1 MVLEATHSNTHEMN
15 PFSII
20 QVYIKSPLPN
30 KLKTECE
37 KHRMLDSAP
46 SWFFCPSMSVRKVK
60 NSPSLKS
67 EEFCVSSKFHTS
79 TSKTTPP
86 RLESLFHYLPDE
98 YFWNLIYFCKTRQ
111 NWSIP
116 QATIAACMGYIF
128 FSFTKKLFFLGQHLI
143 GKLRFLWVTRRQII
157 ITYTFIASKHVSQ
170 ESIQP

>member
-30 KLKTECE
+30 KLKTERE

-46 SWFFCPSMSVRKVK
+46 SWFFVPACQSGKLRILPVWKVK
-60 NSPSLKS
+60 NSVFLPSFILLPQKLPRH
-67 EEFCVSSKFHTS
+67 VSNHYS
-79 TSKTTPP
+79 TI
-86 RLESLFHYLPDE
+86 SLMNTFE
-98 YFWNLIYFCKTRQ
+98 ISFIFVRQ
-111 NWSIP
+111 DKIEASLR
-116 QATIAACMGYIF
+116 QQIAACMGYIF